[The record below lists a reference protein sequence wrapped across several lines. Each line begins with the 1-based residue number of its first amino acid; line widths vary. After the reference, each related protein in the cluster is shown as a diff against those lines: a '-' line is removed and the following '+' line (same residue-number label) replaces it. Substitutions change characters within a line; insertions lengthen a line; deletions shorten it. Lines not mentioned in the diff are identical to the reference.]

1 MHSRYYGAA
10 VALLTLP
17 GLSQAQTTK
26 PIADPTLPDAAAI
39 FKEGEALRS
48 KEQYLEAAARY
59 QLITPGDSA
68 YAQAQNN
75 LALSFFG
82 AKKYEEAVAAA
93 QRSLAAEPFDAQT
106 LNVLASAQEG
116 AKQFDAADKT
126 YAKALKLYPYS
137 SALWLD
143 RAICEYNQ
151 EHTALAINYLQ
162 HALALRPGLGTP
174 HRLLG
179 VLAARQGQPAHA
191 LISLL
196 TFLAIDPEGERSQN
210 VLVLVEKLSSGQPIV
225 DDNEKVAPISPNA
238 AFEELDQ
245 LITSKVALNNDYVTK
260 VKFNAALV
268 KQTQL
273 LVEKFPTEADPAS
286 DFWVRAYAPLVQVLR
301 QEDNLTT
308 FTYLVLLSANDNRAR
323 QWVKSNKSRV
333 EKLTTALSAPL
344 LAIRSQQAL
353 PDGKLAAAWYNG
365 PLIQGLGAGTREAD
379 GSITPTSG
387 PWLLVGENGEIKE
400 RGSFAGPAKRGG
412 LWQTLRPDG
421 TVEVEENY
429 GSTGASLGELDGTVR
444 TFYPTGQVRH
454 ESTYKAGKLEG
465 TGKSYTITG
474 KVSETRPF
482 TANNYEGEV
491 VNFYPDGTPKVRS
504 LMHADK
510 KDGPLARYYPN
521 GALEMRHLY
530 AADKLQ
536 GQFEV
541 YFPNKVLEKKG
552 TYRNDELD
560 GPYVLNHPN
569 GQARET
575 GTFTNG
581 QRTGL
586 WREYYASGKL
596 SVEHT
601 YDEAGKEHGAYHDY
615 DTQGRHFSDTYYDHG
630 RIVRLVHLD
639 AAGKTTA
646 DVTFK
651 KGRQDVKAYDT
662 EGRVRST
669 GFVENGQMVGEWRRF
684 YADGALQEVV
694 RYDANGNK
702 TGSGELYYATGQL
715 RQRSTYGPDGNREG
729 YFEQYYV
736 DGQLRQTGFY
746 HAGEPQGVWK
756 AYAVNGR
763 LTQESEYNA
772 GELNGPMRNY
782 EAAGH
787 PTGEWTYAYGKL
799 RGVVSYDSTGRVAER
814 QDLPAP
820 ATELL
825 RHLPGSPAPG
835 AGVLSRA
842 SLVNGDYEGPL
853 TWYYPSGQ
861 TEVTMLMRAGKR
873 YGPYR
878 AQYPNGQTSL
888 EGEYLNGERYG
899 QFTSYYPDGTLA
911 SRGCCLADERVGE
924 WTYNFPNGKAERV
937 ENYNDEGELTGPS
950 RYYNPAGELLLEQHY
965 ATGTLVSWLAP
976 GAAAGTAPQA
986 LAPAG
991 GTVQATFANGK
1002 PAASQTYAHGYPAA
1016 PTVYYYSSGQVFR
1029 RINYLKG
1036 VHSGALVS
1044 YWPNGKL
1051 MEEENYAHGELH
1063 GRCRY
1068 YRPDGTLERQETY
1081 HAGERRGLTTY
1092 YDAQGKPQ
1100 RTESYWNNSFYAG
1113 K

>member
-17 GLSQAQTTK
+17 GLSLAQTTK
-26 PIADPTLPDAAAI
+26 PTADPTLPDVATI
-39 FKEGEALRS
+39 FKEGEALRA

-59 QLITPGDSA
+59 QLVTPGDSS
-68 YAQAQNN
+68 YAPAQSN
-75 LALSFFG
+75 LALSLLG
-82 AKKYEEAVAAA
+82 AKKYEEAIAAA
-93 QRSLAAEPFDAQT
+93 QRSLAAEPFDAHT
-106 LNVLASAQEG
+106 LNVLASVQEG
-116 AKQFDAADKT
+116 AKQFEAADQT

-137 SALWLD
+137 AALWLD

-151 EHTALAINYLQ
+151 AHTALALNYLQ
-162 HALALRPGLGTP
+162 HALVLRPGLGTP

-196 TFLAIDPEGERSQN
+196 TFLAIDPEGERSQS
-210 VLVLVEKLSSGQPIV
+210 VLLLVEKLSSGQPIV

-245 LITSKVALNNDYVTK
+245 LITSKVALTNDYVTK
-260 VKFNAALV
+260 VKFNASLV

-273 LVEKFPTEADPAS
+273 LVEKFPTDADPAS

-308 FTYLVLLSANDNRAR
+308 FTYLILLSASDKRAQ

-333 EKLTTALSAPL
+333 EKLATALSTPL

-365 PLIQGLGAGTREAD
+365 ALIQGLGPGTREAD
-379 GSITPTSG
+379 GNITPTAG
-387 PWLLVGENGEIKE
+387 PWLLVGESGEIKE

-429 GSTGASLGELDGTVR
+429 GSAGASLGELDGAVR
-444 TFYPTGQVRH
+444 TFYPTGQLRY

-482 TANNYEGEV
+482 VHNDYEGEV
-491 VNFYPDGTPKVRS
+491 TSFFPSGTPSARTQ
-504 LMHADK
+504 MHADK
-510 KDGPLARYYPN
+510 KEGSTTRYYPD
-521 GALEMRHLY
+521 GVPEMRHAY

-536 GQFEV
+536 GPFEV
-541 YFPNKVLEKKG
+541 FYPNKVLEKKG

-560 GPYVLNHPN
+560 GPYLVNHPN
-569 GQARET
+569 GQLRET
-575 GTFTNG
+575 GTYTNG

-586 WREYYASGKL
+586 WREYYPSGKL

-615 DTQGRHFSDTYYDHG
+615 DTQGRHYSDTYYDHG

-639 AAGKTTA
+639 AAGKTTS
-646 DVTFK
+646 DVTLK
-651 KGRQDVKAYDT
+651 KGRQEVKAYDL
-662 EGRVRST
+662 EGRLRST
-669 GFVENGQMVGEWRRF
+669 GFVENGQMVGEWRRLF
-684 YADGALQEVV
+684 SDGMLQEVA
-694 RYDANGNK
+694 RYDAAGNQV
-702 TGSGELYYATGQL
+702 GRGELYYANGQL
-715 RQRSTYGPDGNREG
+715 RQRSDYGPDGRREG

-736 DGQLRQTGFY
+736 DGQLQQTGFY
-746 HAGEPQGVWK
+746 HAGQSQGVWK
-756 AYAVNGR
+756 AYNASGR
-763 LTQESEYNA
+763 LTQEREYNGDA
-772 GELNGPMRNY
+772 LNGPMRNY
-782 EAAGH
+782 EAAGQ
-787 PTGEWTYAYGKL
+787 PTEEWTYAYGKL
-799 RGVVSYDSTGRVAER
+799 RGVVSYDSTGRVTER

-825 RHLPGSPAPG
+825 RHFPGNAPS
-835 AGVLSRA
+835 ATTVLNRA
-842 SLVNGDYEGPL
+842 ALLDGGYEGPT
-853 TWYYPSGQ
+853 TWLYPGGQ
-861 TEVTMLMRAGKR
+861 PEVTMLMHGGKR
-873 YGPYR
+873 YGAYR
-878 AQYPNGQTSL
+878 AQYVNGQTSQ

-899 QFTSYYPDGTLA
+899 QFSSYYADGTLA
-911 SRGCCLADERVGE
+911 NRGRYLADEQVGE
-924 WTYNFPNGKAERV
+924 WTFYFPNGKV
-937 ENYNDEGELTGPS
+937 EKEQHYSDAGELEGPS

-965 ATGTLVSWLAP
+965 AGGRLVSWLAP
-976 GAAAGTAPQA
+976 GAAAGAAPQPI
-986 LAPAG
+986 APAG

-1002 PAASQTYAHGYPAA
+1002 PSASQTYEHGYPSA
-1016 PTVYYYSSGQVFR
+1016 PFVYYYNSGQVFR
-1029 RINYLKG
+1029 RLNYLKG

-1051 MEEENYAHGELH
+1051 MEEENYLHGERH

-1081 HAGERRGLTTY
+1081 RVGERRGLTTY
-1092 YDAQGKPQ
+1092 YDAQGKVQ